1 MRQIWEKAMKHRAAP
16 WIIWPLWVAVCFI
29 GSILVVMAAVQVLHM
44 FSMAEFLQTT
54 GGELGLEAV
63 IYVVMLLLVLSIP
76 YGKKL
81 IDKTVMG
88 VQRAMTMRDIGLG
101 IAGYV
106 IYFIIFLVLTL
117 ALKSFLPGYDANQTQ
132 DLGFSVL
139 LGWERIFAFALFVI
153 VAPFAEEAI
162 MRGFLFGKLRQSKMP
177 FWPAAIVVSLL
188 FAVAHGQWNV
198 GVDTFILSMVACWLR
213 EVTKTIWPG
222 VVIHMIKNFV
232 AFMVLFVWIIR

>member
-1 MRQIWEKAMKHRAAP
+1 M
-16 WIIWPLWVAVCFI
+16 
-29 GSILVVMAAVQVLHM
+29 
-44 FSMAEFLQTT
+44 
-54 GGELGLEAV
+54 
-63 IYVVMLLLVLSIP
+63 
-76 YGKKL
+76 
-81 IDKTVMG
+81 
-88 VQRAMTMRDIGLG
+88 
-101 IAGYV
+101 
-106 IYFIIFLVLTL
+106 
-117 ALKSFLPGYDANQTQ
+117 
-132 DLGFSVL
+132 L